1 MPKFNCGTID
11 YHPCW
16 NMMRQESF
24 SPGDICIGEP
34 ILDHYCHAFLIEF
47 HTVRFI
53 SNVASQ
59 YWDVVSGHRLC
70 SESSYEQKLRRK
82 KYVRF
87 SVPLN
92 VLRFVLEVRLK
103 TPVGRDVNCI
113 SL

>member
-1 MPKFNCGTID
+1 
-11 YHPCW
+11 
-16 NMMRQESF
+16 MRQESF

-34 ILDHYCHAFLIEF
+34 ILLDDYCHAFLNESHI
-47 HTVRFI
+47 VRFV

-59 YWDVVSGHRLC
+59 CWNMSSRHRLC

-87 SVPLN
+87 SIPLN
-92 VLRFVLEVRLK
+92 ILRFVLEVRAK